1 MVYNYNIVLNFKK
14 HGLIHKENFF
24 TKKQFQQIV
33 NECKI
38 YHKYL
43 KQDTRNK
50 NRLIVIIPKKSIIY
64 KMLYGE
70 KSPIKLFIEKL
81 SNKKTIQPDFP
92 IEYRMYPKGSQ
103 GMHWHSDLQLYKKAQ
118 YEVVLTVYNSSD
130 SRLLWLDKQINKY
143 TIKSKSNSVT
153 IVKPNTAL
161 HKVTPLNKGF
171 RTILKFIYIF
181 DKEKCSNSYKNE
193 VKHLKS
199 FR

>member
-1 MVYNYNIVLNFKK
+1 MNYKVLNFKK

-24 TKKQFQQIV
+24 TKKQFQQIA

-64 KMLYGE
+64 KILYGE

-81 SNKKTIQPDFP
+81 ANKKTIQPDFP
-92 IEYRMYPKGSQ
+92 VEYRMYPKDSQ

-118 YEVVLTVYNSSD
+118 YEVVLTIYNSSD
-130 SRLLWLDKQINKY
+130 TNNYI
-143 TIKSKSNSVT
+143 I
-153 IVKPNTAL
+153 IVKNR
-161 HKVTPLNKGF
+161 F
-171 RTILKFIYIF
+171 
-181 DKEKCSNSYKNE
+181 
-193 VKHLKS
+193 
-199 FR
+199 

>member
-24 TKKQFQQIV
+24 TKKQF
-33 NECKI
+33 
-38 YHKYL
+38 
-43 KQDTRNK
+43 QDTRNK

-81 SNKKTIQPDFP
+81 ANKKTIQPDFP
-92 IEYRMYPKGSQ
+92 VEYRMYPKGSQ